1 MSAELI
7 KQAIISNAATIRNRE
22 TFFNAIEKFY
32 ENDKA
37 LLKLQPAFFKHIL
50 NESRFNIILMT
61 CCFIF
66 SGSIKSIK
74 DIKNYCEINS
84 ISSQN
89 SIIAVI
95 SLLKASGRIDTERDS
110 DDRRNVKL
118 VITQKG
124 LKDLKSY
131 IYTVIAP
138 LKNLHPEYNFNME
151 AIASRS
157 FLQDFFYGVSVP
169 LLKGVTYKQINT
181 KIDYYIDK
189 DGGRSLLLY
198 LYMKSAFNNMQINS
212 TINQLAFEISVS
224 RTQVLRLVNSLEKD
238 GYIKDIS
245 KKDITVNQNL
255 IDLVED
261 YMSIYF
267 SYIEYYLFSSADLRR
282 ILIEENTN
290 SGTNIVY
297 NNLYYLRK
305 A

>member
-1 MSAELI
+1 M
-7 KQAIISNAATIRNRE
+7 
-22 TFFNAIEKFY
+22 
-32 ENDKA
+32 
-37 LLKLQPAFFKHIL
+37 
-50 NESRFNIILMT
+50 
-61 CCFIF
+61 
-66 SGSIKSIK
+66 
-74 DIKNYCEINS
+74 
-84 ISSQN
+84 
-89 SIIAVI
+89 
-95 SLLKASGRIDTERDS
+95 
-110 DDRRNVKL
+110 
-118 VITQKG
+118 
-124 LKDLKSY
+124 
-131 IYTVIAP
+131 
-138 LKNLHPEYNFNME
+138 
-151 AIASRS
+151 
-157 FLQDFFYGVSVP
+157 
-169 LLKGVTYKQINT
+169 
-181 KIDYYIDK
+181 
-189 DGGRSLLLY
+189 LY

-290 SGTNIVY
+290 SGTNTVY

>member
-7 KQAIISNAATIRNRE
+7 KQVIISNAATIRNRE
-22 TFFNAIEKFY
+22 TFFNALEEFY

-37 LLKLQPAFFKHIL
+37 LMRLQPAFFKHIL

-66 SGSIKSIK
+66 SNSIKSIK
-74 DIKNYCEINS
+74 DIKNYCKINS

-95 SLLKASGRIDTERDS
+95 ALLKASGRIDTERAS

-124 LKDLKSY
+124 LKDLKNY

-138 LKNLHPEYNFNME
+138 LKTLYPEYNFNME
-151 AIASRS
+151 AIASKS
-157 FLQDFFYGVSVP
+157 FLQDFFHGVSVP

-181 KIDYYIDK
+181 KINCYIEK

-198 LYMKSAFNNMQINS
+198 LYMKSAINNMQINS

-224 RTQVLRLVNSLEKD
+224 RTQVMRLVNSLEKD
-238 GYIKDIS
+238 GYICSIS
-245 KKDITVNQNL
+245 KKNIIVNQNL
-255 IDLVED
+255 IELVED
-261 YMSIYF
+261 YISIYF
-267 SYIEYYLFSSADLRR
+267 SYIEYYLLSSADLKS
-282 ILIEENTN
+282 ILIEKKMNPVRNCEL
-290 SGTNIVY
+290 
-297 NNLYYLRK
+297 NNLYKLRK

>member
-7 KQAIISNAATIRNRE
+7 KQVIISNAATIRNRE
-22 TFFNAIEKFY
+22 TFFNALEEFY

-37 LLKLQPAFFKHIL
+37 LMRLQPAFFKHIL

-66 SGSIKSIK
+66 SNSIKSIK
-74 DIKNYCEINS
+74 DIKNYCKINS

-95 SLLKASGRIDTERDS
+95 ALLKASGRIDTERAS

-124 LKDLKSY
+124 LKDLKNY

-138 LKNLHPEYNFNME
+138 LKTLYPEYNFNME
-151 AIASRS
+151 AIASKS
-157 FLQDFFYGVSVP
+157 FLQDFFHGVSVP

-181 KIDYYIDK
+181 KINCYIEK

-198 LYMKSAFNNMQINS
+198 LYMKSAINNMQINS

-224 RTQVLRLVNSLEKD
+224 RTQVMRLVNSLEKD
-238 GYIKDIS
+238 GYICSIS
-245 KKDITVNQNL
+245 KKNIIVNQN
-255 IDLVED
+255 
-261 YMSIYF
+261 
-267 SYIEYYLFSSADLRR
+267 
-282 ILIEENTN
+282 
-290 SGTNIVY
+290 
-297 NNLYYLRK
+297 
-305 A
+305 

>member
-7 KQAIISNAATIRNRE
+7 KQVIISNALTIRNRK
-22 TFFNAIEKFY
+22 TFFNAIEEFY

-118 VITQKG
+118 VITHKG
-124 LKDLKSY
+124 LKDLKNY

-138 LKNLHPEYNFNME
+138 LKTLHPEYNFNME
-151 AIASRS
+151 AIASKS
-157 FLQDFFYGVSVP
+157 FLQDFFHGVSVP

-181 KIDYYIDK
+181 KINYYIDK

-198 LYMKSAFNNMQINS
+198 LYMKSAINNMQINS

-224 RTQVLRLVNSLEKD
+224 RTQVMRLVNSLEKD
-238 GYIKDIS
+238 GYICSIS
-245 KKDITVNQNL
+245 KNNIIVNQNL
-255 IDLVED
+255 IELVED

-267 SYIEYYLFSSADLRR
+267 SYIEYYLFSSADLKR
-282 ILIEENTN
+282 ILIEKKMNPVRN
-290 SGTNIVY
+290 CVL
-297 NNLYYLRK
+297 NNLYKLRK

>member
-1 MSAELI
+1 M
-7 KQAIISNAATIRNRE
+7 
-22 TFFNAIEKFY
+22 
-32 ENDKA
+32 
-37 LLKLQPAFFKHIL
+37 
-50 NESRFNIILMT
+50 
-61 CCFIF
+61 
-66 SGSIKSIK
+66 
-74 DIKNYCEINS
+74 
-84 ISSQN
+84 
-89 SIIAVI
+89 
-95 SLLKASGRIDTERDS
+95 
-110 DDRRNVKL
+110 
-118 VITQKG
+118 
-124 LKDLKSY
+124 
-131 IYTVIAP
+131 
-138 LKNLHPEYNFNME
+138 
-151 AIASRS
+151 
-157 FLQDFFYGVSVP
+157 
-169 LLKGVTYKQINT
+169 KGVTYKQINT
-181 KIDYYIDK
+181 KINYYIDK

-290 SGTNIVY
+290 SGTNTVY

>member
-7 KQAIISNAATIRNRE
+7 TQAIISNAATIRNRE
-22 TFFNAIEKFY
+22 TFFNAIEEFY

-37 LLKLQPAFFKHIL
+37 LMRLQPAFFKHIL

-66 SGSIKSIK
+66 SNSIKSIK

-95 SLLKASGRIDTERDS
+95 ALLKASGRIDTERDS

-138 LKNLHPEYNFNME
+138 LKTLHPEYDFNME
-151 AIASRS
+151 AIAFKS

-169 LLKGVTYKQINT
+169 LLKGVTYKKINT

-198 LYMKSAFNNMQINS
+198 LYMKSVVNSMQVNS
-212 TINQLAFEISVS
+212 TINQLSFEISVS
-224 RTQVLRLVNSLEKD
+224 RTQVLRLVNSMEKD
-238 GYIKDIS
+238 GYIHNIS
-245 KKDITVNQNL
+245 KNNIIVNQSL
-255 IDLVED
+255 IELVED

-267 SYIEYYLFSSADLRR
+267 SYIEYYLFCSADLRR
-282 ILIEENTN
+282 ILINENTN
-290 SGTNIVY
+290 PETNTVY
-297 NNLYYLRK
+297 DTPYHLRK
-305 A
+305 T